1 MKKIVAFIV
10 FAFFST
16 LLTGSEIS
24 INYNGEKVKV
34 KGNFPSVGKKAPKA
48 RVTEPNFAIKTIG
61 GKSDRVQV
69 LVTVP
74 SIDTPICSAQS
85 KRFDNE
91 IKKFPS
97 VDMTVVS
104 MDLPYADDRFCKGRG
119 IANISVAS
127 DFAYQ
132 EVGDKY
138 GVAITSG
145 ELKGLLIRSIFIIG
159 KNGRIVYQEIV
170 PDINQ
175 EPDYDKVM
183 DAIKTADSLKK

>member
-1 MKKIVAFIV
+1 MKKISIILFSLL
-10 FAFFST
+10 FST
-16 LLTGSEIS
+16 LLMGSDTS
-24 INYNGEKVKV
+24 IDYNGEKVNV
-34 KGNFPSVGKKAPKA
+34 KGNFPKVGKKAPVV

-69 LVTVP
+69 IVTVP

-85 KRFDNE
+85 KRFDDE
-91 IKKFPS
+91 IKKFPT

-119 IANISVAS
+119 IKNISVAS

-132 EVGDKY
+132 EVGEKY
-138 GVAITSG
+138 GVAITDG
-145 ELKGLLIRSIFIIG
+145 ELKGLLVRAIFIIG

-170 PDINQ
+170 PSIEQ
-175 EPDYDKVM
+175 EPNYKKVM
-183 DAIKTADSLKK
+183 EAIKTANSHK